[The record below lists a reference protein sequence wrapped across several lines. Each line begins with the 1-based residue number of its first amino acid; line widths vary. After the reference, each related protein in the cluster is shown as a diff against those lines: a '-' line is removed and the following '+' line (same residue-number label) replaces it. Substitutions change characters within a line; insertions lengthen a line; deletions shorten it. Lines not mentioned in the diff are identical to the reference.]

1 MFVRAAESLVLSLGS
16 GLVSSSQPEMPTSL
30 PNISNPAEIRNAN
43 VTRVPADADSAGPRR
58 QVHHER
64 FAEQL
69 RLLDRALHP
78 APSVVGDGAVV
89 AQHEVFVRSEL
100 DRLVRGVPPAA
111 PSVVNVAIDRESRDL
126 DGDAAGSDPH
136 GNAGRFGFVRWALPG
151 GKQEHAVDGRQHLAV
166 ERGKLQLKR
175 IVQGAGRAARVAE

>member
-43 VTRVPADADSAGPRR
+43 VTRAPADADSAGPRR

-69 RLLDRALHP
+69 RSLDRTLHP
-78 APSVVGDGAVV
+78 TSPIVGDGAVV
-89 AQHEVFVRSEL
+89 PQHEVFVRSEL
-100 DRLVRGVPPAA
+100 DRQVRGVSPAA
-111 PSVVNVAIDRESRDL
+111 TSVVNVAIDGESGDL
-126 DGDAAGSDPH
+126 DADA
-136 GNAGRFGFVRWALPG
+136 
-151 GKQEHAVDGRQHLAV
+151 
-166 ERGKLQLKR
+166 
-175 IVQGAGRAARVAE
+175 